1 MTKYTTLNDAL
12 EVLSSTKKYAPVNTN
27 RYSTNESIEKIDSFY
42 VTTATSPKS
51 ISLLKI
57 SCDDFYFLVIDTEQK
72 EVVSL
77 TNEIRYHNIDKYGKD
92 YEKELVMYLYENY
105 KRANQE
111 YTESLLSFT
120 SNGTKETTPE
130 KNIVLTAKK
139 LEVNKLNQELC
150 SWSRYIQ
157 NRKNIQTSQEEK
169 EIEI

>member
-12 EVLSSTKKYAPVNTN
+12 EVLSSTKKYTPVNTN
-27 RYSTNESIEKIDSFY
+27 KYSTNESIEKIDSFD

-51 ISLLKI
+51 INLLKI
-57 SCDDFYFLVIDTEQK
+57 SCDDFYFFVIDTEQK

-111 YTESLLSFT
+111 YTERLLSFT
-120 SNGTKETTPE
+120 
-130 KNIVLTAKK
+130 
-139 LEVNKLNQELC
+139 
-150 SWSRYIQ
+150 
-157 NRKNIQTSQEEK
+157 
-169 EIEI
+169 

>member
-12 EVLSSTKKYAPVNTN
+12 EVLSSTKKYTPVKTN
-27 RYSTNESIEKIDSFY
+27 KYDENERVEKIDSFD

-57 SCDDFYFLVIDTEQK
+57 SCEDFYFLVIDTEQK
-72 EVVSL
+72 EVVNL
-77 TNEIRYHNIDKYGKD
+77 TNEIRCHNIDKYGKD
-92 YEKELVMYLYENY
+92 YEKELVMHLYENY

-111 YTESLLSFT
+111 YTERLLSFT

-157 NRKNIQTSQEEK
+157 NRKNIQTSQEEQ
-169 EIEI
+169 EIEQ